1 MICPECGT
9 DFCEKS
15 VNQIYCSPK
24 CGERYRKKHP
34 MEVRFPS
41 VAFYCAKCGK
51 AVVTDGGISGQDSA
65 AKNANEDT
73 GDIHQPNTVHY
84 GQCQND

>member
-1 MICPECGT
+1 MKDYIET
-9 DFCEKS
+9 QYKNLDFTIPDDYVS
-15 VNQIYCSPK
+15 
-24 CGERYRKKHP
+24 RR
-34 MEVRFPS
+34 EVY
-41 VAFYCAKCGK
+41 AMLDYIG
-51 AVVTDGGISGQDSA
+51 GQDSA